1 MNWMK
6 TLIFLF
12 TSTCVI
18 GQSSQSL
25 DAAKRLMAEQEYE
38 QALEIW
44 EACAQDTLQVK
55 CIEQAGMAAYRL
67 GLMSKA
73 KKYFHQVEKDPV
85 LYKSAAIQLANIYEQ
100 QDNVPKAIKYNT
112 TLKDS
117 FPENPVYYRKIGN
130 LLMKAAL
137 PREAFLSYAEA
148 LKLNPDDILTIRS
161 ISELFVNN
169 AQYHEADS
177 LLQHGL
183 SIDSTNVG
191 LSLLLAR
198 NYYKQRMY
206 DSTVVIMDGLRG
218 TIDFTNYYNKMYG
231 YALLQI
237 DSIDQSIYYL
247 EKSLVNEGDPEYAHY
262 YLGNAYEL
270 KGDMEAAI
278 FHLRKAVE
286 AGTSQGL
293 KTHYRNLARIL
304 YNEGKLRQAIDAYEW
319 AYRYEEDP
327 VLLFYLGRASD
338 TYYKDKSIAVR
349 YYQRYIRSKDKNEE
363 FKLYAKQRSGYLIE
377 LQHQAS
383 IK

>member
-1 MNWMK
+1 MSISAIVVGQNDRDQAVKWM
-6 TLIFLF
+6 
-12 TSTCVI
+12 
-18 GQSSQSL
+18 Q
-25 DAAKRLMAEQEYE
+25 EQEYSK
-38 QALEIW
+38 ALELW
-44 EACAQDTLQVK
+44 EQCAQDTTQVK
-55 CIEQAGMAAYRL
+55 CIEQAGMASYRL

-73 KKYFHQVEKDPV
+73 KDYFHKIESHPA
-85 LYKSAAIQLANIYEQ
+85 LYKNAAIQLSTIYEQ
-100 QDNVPKAIKYNT
+100 QDNIPKAIKYNRK
-112 TLKDS
+112 LRDS
-117 FPENPVYYRKIGN
+117 FPDNPIYHRKIGN

-148 LKLNPDDILTIRS
+148 LKLNPDDVLTIRS
-161 ISELFVNN
+161 ISELFINN
-169 AQYHEADS
+169 AQYVEADS
-177 LLQHGL
+177 LLNHGL

-206 DSTVVIMDGLRG
+206 DSTVVVMDGLRG
-218 TIDFTNYYNKMYG
+218 TIDFSNYYNKMFG

-286 AGTSQGL
+286 TGTSQGL

-304 YNEGKLRQAIDAYEW
+304 YNEGKFREAIDAYEW

-349 YYQRYIRSKDKNEE
+349 YYQRYIRSKHNNEE
-363 FKLYAKQRSGYLIE
+363 FKRYAKERSGYLIE
-377 LQHQAS
+377 MQHQAS
-383 IK
+383 VKN